1 MTAPPPAQDRGYLTG
16 QRRMIIA
23 RAIAGS
29 LTAAVPVPFL
39 DDRALTAVLGGGY
52 RRIAAAYDIALHP
65 AAQLILVH
73 GPAQPPSLAEIAGGE
88 VAYRIAGPAARWAM
102 IAFAVVGRAQS
113 ASRTFVTLTLFHHY
127 CARLHTGRVID
138 AATARALH
146 QEIDRAI
153 DQVPGGLEFHPFRRT
168 ALSAAG
174 AARQPAR
181 RLGDITA
188 LRALGRAPFLRGRAT
203 PTALTDADQVVET
216 ELAHLRGLL
225 SRIVAAVE
233 SQLSAEANPFLDR
246 AIDALDRSWRVR
258 VAAGIR

>member
-127 CARLHTGRVID
+127 CARLHTGRILD
-138 AATARALH
+138 AATARALY

-153 DQVPGGLEFHPFRRT
+153 DLVPGGLEFHPFRRT
-168 ALSAAG
+168 ALSAAR
-174 AARQPAR
+174 AAGQPAR
-181 RLGDITA
+181 RLGGITA
-188 LRALGRAPFLRGRAT
+188 LRALGRVPFLHGRAT
-203 PTALTDADQVVET
+203 TALTDADQVVET
-216 ELAHLRGLL
+216 ELAHRRGLL
-225 SRIVAAVE
+225 SRIVAEVE
-233 SQLSAEANPFLDR
+233 RQLSAEANPFLDR